1 MKSDALLNIMTAFV
15 VVAAVALVVQMV
27 LLFLMYLAT
36 RSMKKQLASL
46 IAKVEPLAES
56 GQRLVEEVRGYA
68 REISAQTTEL
78 MEMSRRELAR
88 IDDVMGEATDRT
100 RAQMDRIEMV
110 LDDTVNRY
118 QETIALLQSGILR
131 PLRQLNAI
139 TAGIRATIAVLAGS
153 RRRTVEQATHDEE
166 MFI

>member
-1 MKSDALLNIMTAFV
+1 
-15 VVAAVALVVQMV
+15 
-27 LLFLMYLAT
+27 
-36 RSMKKQLASL
+36 
-46 IAKVEPLAES
+46 
-56 GQRLVEEVRGYA
+56 
-68 REISAQTTEL
+68 